1 MHYNNLLKEKHSVLK
16 SAVPALINYF
26 VTDID
31 GTLTDGK
38 IYMGPN
44 GELAKAFSVK
54 DGYALSVLLKNANI
68 KPIVI
73 TGRTSSIVSNRCKE
87 LGIELIAQG
96 VTDKIEKLIELIG
109 KDDLDKCAYFGDDIL
124 DLDCMKPIKNAG
136 GIVVCPADAIS
147 DVKAIADYVCVNR
160 AGEGAAREA
169 IEWLTTEQPN
179 QDEINERITRGIKEI
194 NGLITRGA
202 DYGSY
207 SITDW
212 LKIEIKDVVTTDP
225 ASIHVESH
233 RKHADIQW
241 VIEGDEAIDV
251 APTSSLV
258 SKTPYENKTDTE
270 LWYPRPCMT
279 RIQLGQGSYIVL
291 YPGDAHRPCI
301 DTDGTHKTIKVAI
314 GKVALGNN

>member
-1 MHYNNLLKEKHSVLK
+1 
-16 SAVPALINYF
+16 
-26 VTDID
+26 
-31 GTLTDGK
+31 
-38 IYMGPN
+38 MGSS
-44 GELAKAFSVK
+44 GELTKAFSVK
-54 DGYALSVLLKNANI
+54 DGYALSILLKNANI

-73 TGRTSSIVSNRCKE
+73 TGRSSDIVTNRCIE
-87 LGIELIAQG
+87 LGIKLVAQG
-96 VTDKIEKLIELIG
+96 VTDKLKKLIELVG
-109 KDDLDKCAYFGDDIL
+109 EDNLDKCVYFGDDVL
-124 DLDCMKPIKNAG
+124 DLDCMKPIKLAG

-179 QDEINERITRGIKEI
+179 QNEVNERITRGIKEI

-212 LKIEIKDVVTTDP
+212 LKIEIKDAVTTDP
-225 ASIHVESH
+225 ASINVESH

-270 LWYPRPCMT
+270 LWYPRPYMT